1 MKGRLLVFSGS
12 SNKELARKVCDYLT
26 IPLSA
31 CQISRFPDGE
41 IDVKVGEDVRGSDV
55 FVVQSTCPPV
65 NENIMELLILID
77 CFRRASADR
86 ITAVIPYYGYAR
98 QDRKAEGRVPI
109 TAKLVANMISAGGA
123 DRVLSMDL
131 HAAQIQGFFDIPMD
145 HLFASPVLVDY
156 IKRLDLQNLI
166 IVSPD
171 IGGVKMARA
180 YAKRLGVEIAIVDKR
195 RIGAEETE
203 VMHIVGSVEGRNV
216 VLLDDIISTGT
227 SIANA
232 AKVCRERGAKS
243 VYIMATHAI
252 FAKNCADKLAA
263 SGAKEV
269 IVTDTVPVPEEKRKA
284 LPNLKIL
291 TIANLLGET
300 INRIHRAESVSQLFV

>member
-1 MKGRLLVFSGS
+1 MKGRLLVFGGTASR
-12 SNKELARKVCDYLT
+12 ELARKVCDYLN
-26 IPLSA
+26 IPLANAS
-31 CQISRFPDGE
+31 INRFPDGE
-41 IDVKVGEDVRGSDV
+41 IDVKANEDVRGSDV
-55 FVVQSTCPPV
+55 FVIQSTCPPV
-65 NENIMELLILID
+65 NENIMELLIQID

-109 TAKLVANMISAGGA
+109 TAKLIANLISTSGA
-123 DRVLSMDL
+123 DRVLAMDL

-156 IKRLDLQNLI
+156 IKRLDLSNLL

-180 YAKRLGVEIAIVDKR
+180 YAKRLDVEIAIVDKR

-203 VMHIVGSVEGRNV
+203 VMHLVGNVEGRNV

-232 AKVCRERGAKS
+232 ARACKKHGARS
-243 VYIMATHAI
+243 VYLMATHAV
-252 FAKNCADKLAA
+252 FSKGCAEKLAA
-263 SGAKEV
+263 CDAKEI
-269 IVTDTVPVPEEKRKA
+269 IVTDTIPVTDEKRKA
-284 LPNLKIL
+284 LPNLKVL
-291 TIANLLGET
+291 TIASLLGET
-300 INRIHRAESVSQLFV
+300 ISRIHKAESVSQLFL

>member
-1 MKGRLLVFSGS
+1 MKGRLLVFSGN

-26 IPLSA
+26 IPLAA
-31 CQISRFPDGE
+31 CQINRFPDGE
-41 IDVKVGEDVRGSDV
+41 IDVKVGEDVRGADI

-123 DRVLSMDL
+123 NRVLSMDL

-156 IKRLDLQNLI
+156 IKRLDLQNLM

-195 RIGAEETE
+195 RMGAEETE
-203 VMHIVGSVEGRNV
+203 VMHIVGNVEGRNV
-216 VLLDDIISTGT
+216 ILLDDIISTGT

-252 FAKNCADKLAA
+252 FAKNCVDKLAA